1 MMVTSCG
8 PGERIAMDYELPEG
22 TPGATGQQSFCC
34 ENLWEKKGQ
43 HSPSDNQKR
52 HQPSQDFPI

>member
-8 PGERIAMDYELPEG
+8 PGERVAMDYELPEG
-22 TPGATGQQSFCC
+22 TPGATGQQSFCR

-43 HSPSDNQKR
+43 HSPSDNQVR